1 MFTCLI
7 FFFHSLLSIVLHM
20 FSFRHVSSCLDITGA
35 LLKSY
40 CWNMPIVYFWMVFQ
54 AMKKASRRQQNLMV
68 MQGQR
73 NQGSLLWRLK
83 IGMGQVG
90 KNN

>member
-1 MFTCLI
+1 M
-7 FFFHSLLSIVLHM
+7 HM
-20 FSFRHVSSCLDITGA
+20 FSLRHVSSCLHIIGA
-35 LLKSY
+35 LFKSY
-40 CWNMPIVYFWMVFQ
+40 YWNMSILYFLMVFQ

-73 NQGSLLWRLK
+73 NPGSLLWRLK

>member
-1 MFTCLI
+1 M
-7 FFFHSLLSIVLHM
+7 
-20 FSFRHVSSCLDITGA
+20 A
-35 LLKSY
+35 
-40 CWNMPIVYFWMVFQ
+40 
-54 AMKKASRRQQNLMV
+54 

-90 KNN
+90 KKQLKAKRNFLNQIPVFFNIIILVDVLCFALIFNGLFLL